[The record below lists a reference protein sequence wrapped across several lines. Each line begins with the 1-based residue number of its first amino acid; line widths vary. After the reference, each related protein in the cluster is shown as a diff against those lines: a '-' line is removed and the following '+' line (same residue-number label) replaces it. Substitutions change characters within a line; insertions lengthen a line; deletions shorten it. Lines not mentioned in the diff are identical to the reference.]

1 MFVELVIWNHQYSG
15 CSSVL
20 FLSGSSSIECLPETK
35 EAGGSYPGVGGS
47 LARVL
52 SVHGESWGV
61 AIDKSKALDNYHS
74 VFRQGSYTVMDVI
87 YTSLLNICQFDKVI
101 DSLIW
106 ILVYQLT
113 RPLKHLCQRN
123 VTKERIFYSL
133 TIFIVY
139 DLQPYSQEQTAG
151 DLIKTSVRS
160 ATYGKIN

>member
-1 MFVELVIWNHQYSG
+1 
-15 CSSVL
+15 
-20 FLSGSSSIECLPETK
+20 
-35 EAGGSYPGVGGS
+35 
-47 LARVL
+47 
-52 SVHGESWGV
+52 
-61 AIDKSKALDNYHS
+61 
-74 VFRQGSYTVMDVI
+74 MDVI

-101 DSLIW
+101 DRLIW